1 MSENRSKSDR
11 LVALFLLGT
20 ILFNF
25 PILSLFNRKV
35 LALGI
40 PLLYLFL
47 FGVWAG
53 LIGMIIFI
61 TTSRPKSE
69 IRDD

>member
-1 MSENRSKSDR
+1 MPENRSKSDR

-25 PILSLFNRKV
+25 PILSLFNRKS
-35 LALGI
+35 LALGV

-53 LIGMIIFI
+53 LIAMIIFI
-61 TTSRPKSE
+61 TTARTRSD
-69 IRDD
+69 IRDQ